1 LNDRSEATKLP
12 DANRARL
19 PELAIDATAR
29 RILEVALRMFA
40 MRGFHATS
48 MRELA
53 KGLEIQPSALY
64 ATFPSKDHLLAE
76 IIRQGHEFHL
86 QALRAALLG
95 AGEDPAAQ
103 VAALVRANVE
113 VHVSYPHMA
122 VVINDELHAL
132 PSDRAA
138 AGVALRRQGVAL
150 LTEIIARGLALGTF
164 KTLDPT
170 VTIASIGAM
179 TLRLPYW
186 YRGTP
191 ALPELVTAQ
200 IDLALRM
207 LGVAS

>member
-1 LNDRSEATKLP
+1 MNERSELDKLP
-12 DANRARL
+12 DAQRARL

-64 ATFPSKDHLLAE
+64 ASFPSKDHLLAE
-76 IIRQGHEFHL
+76 IIRRGHEFHL
-86 QALRAALLG
+86 QALRAALLE
-95 AGEDPAAQ
+95 AGDAPAAQ
-103 VAALVRANVE
+103 LAALVRANVE
-113 VHVSYPHMA
+113 VHVSYPHLA

-132 PSDRAA
+132 PSELAA
-138 AGVALRRQGVAL
+138 AGFALRRQGVAL
-150 LTEIIARGLALGTF
+150 LTEIIVRGLALGTF
-164 KTLDPT
+164 NTLDPM

-191 ALPELVTAQ
+191 SLAELATAQ

-207 LGVAS
+207 LGVAA